1 MLTDKELADY
11 IFPDVTLTI
20 EDLEKKYPSRNLP
33 EGAEVTRFA
42 PSPTGFLHTG
52 SLFTA
57 MICNKVATQ
66 SGGVFYL
73 RLEDTDT
80 KREIENS
87 KTIILD
93 QLKAFNI
100 VPSEGFLGDK
110 EVGEYGP
117 YVQSERADIYK
128 VVIKYLIS
136 IGRAYPC
143 FASQEELDEMRKEQ
157 EANKLITGYYGQFA
171 KYRFLN
177 NDERKAMIESGKP
190 FVIRFKS
197 LGNHIKKIR
206 IHDLI
211 RGEFDIAEN
220 DQDIVIYKSDGLP
233 TYHLAHVVDD
243 HFMRTTTVIRGEEWI
258 ASLPIHLDL
267 FNALGWEPP
276 KYAHLPLIL
285 KQTEEGTRRKLSK
298 RLDKEAA
305 VSFFLEEGYPTEA
318 IIMYLMTIANSNFEE
333 WIFAHKFV
341 DMDQFVF
348 TFEKVS
354 LEGALFDINKLNFF
368 SREILAKLTKKEI
381 TDMAYE
387 YALKYSP
394 KLKEVIESNRPFF
407 EEILNIEREKENPR
421 KDYYRFVD
429 LYDNIAFF
437 YEDDWLKT
445 VQNVEELPFNREK
458 FNNSAIKE
466 VLSAIY
472 TNIDLPDEESVWFDH
487 LKTIANSI
495 GFAANNK
502 EFKENPANYRGVVAD
517 VAEILR
523 ITLTTRK
530 NSPNLYYV
538 MRVLGLEKSK
548 ERIDHI
554 ITLL

>member
-11 IFPDVTLTI
+11 IFPEVKETI
-20 EDLEKKYPSRNLP
+20 EDLEKRYPKRNLK
-33 EGAEVTRFA
+33 EEAEVTRFA

-57 MICNKVATQ
+57 MICDKVARQ

-100 VPSEGFLGDK
+100 TPSEGFLGDK
-110 EVGEYGP
+110 QVGDYGP

-143 FASQEELDEMRKEQ
+143 FATQEELDAMRKEQ
-157 EANKLITGYYGQFA
+157 EAAKLITGYYGQFA

-177 NDERKAMIESGKP
+177 NDERKALIDSGKP

-211 RGEFDIAEN
+211 RGEFDIAQN

-267 FNALGWEPP
+267 FEALGWEAPR
-276 KYAHLPLIL
+276 YAHLPLIL

-333 WIFAHKFV
+333 WIFAHKFK
-341 DMDQFVF
+341 DMDQFNF
-348 TFEKVS
+348 TFDKVS

-368 SREILAKLTKKEI
+368 SRECLAKLTKKEI

-387 YALKYSP
+387 YATKYSP
-394 KLKEVIESNRPFF
+394 KLKEVIDSDRAYF

-421 KDYYRFVD
+421 KDYYRFID
-429 LYDNIAFF
+429 LYENIAFF
-437 YEDDWLKT
+437 YEDDWKNI
-445 VQNVEELPFNREK
+445 VNDIKNLPFNREK
-458 FNNSAIKE
+458 YNNETIKE
-466 VLSAIY
+466 VLRAIY
-472 TNIDLPDEESVWFDH
+472 DNIDLPDEESVWFDH
-487 LKTIANSI
+487 LKQIGAKL

-502 EFKENPANYRGVVAD
+502 EYKESPDSYKGVVAD

-548 ERIDHI
+548 QRIDYI